1 MKTNLRTR
9 ALAGAICLSALASS
23 ACLAMKKDVEN
34 AVQTTNAAM
43 VATVAE
49 HSAALVDQPPL
60 DLPRSQQGD
69 EWREPV
75 AKLERIIAMN
85 PDQTVLVNHLRVRQA
100 MLLTVYQQQNHATLL
115 WDAMDCDVVTSERDR
130 ALCTNGHGLV
140 WAYTHALDPDPFL
153 TEEDSRNARNHL
165 AAFDRTLPAVENHD
179 IAVYLGSVR
188 AITALRLHKSADPR
202 SAQDV
207 AALHDGL
214 ASDLEAFVDLFT
226 VDEQGWVQENA
237 TMAVADSLA
246 VSEVRNRV
254 FLRGLVREYRFV
266 ADQFAPVASDFNVDG
281 GPPWRPPWVGTVSFD

>member
-1 MKTNLRTR
+1 MKTNSRTLT
-9 ALAGAICLSALASS
+9 LAAAICVPALASS

-69 EWREPV
+69 EWKEPV

-140 WAYTHALDPDPFL
+140 WTYTHALDSDPFL
-153 TEEDSRNARNHL
+153 TEEDRQNALDHL
-165 AAFDRTLPAVENHD
+165 AAFDNTLPTVENHD
-179 IAVYLGSVR
+179 VAVYLGSVR
-188 AITALRLHKSADPR
+188 AITALRLHKAADPR

-207 AALHDGL
+207 MALHDGL
-214 ASDLEAFVDLFT
+214 ASDLGAFVDLFT
-226 VDEQGWVQENA
+226 DDEQSWVRDNA
-237 TMAVADSLA
+237 TLPVADSLA

-266 ADQFAPVASDFNVDG
+266 ADQFAPVARDFNVDG
-281 GPPWRPPWVGTVSFD
+281 GPPWRPPWVGTTRFN